1 MLYVKQSNGYSN
13 IVKNYDTI
21 IGSLDNYIRDV
32 EKKLMSL
39 NDKIHDSLVYKE
51 YSLTASANSY
61 VAPYTHYLNVSIP
74 AEDITNI
81 GTPISA
87 NAMGASGVSL
97 PAALYKGTYIGEFN
111 VTVVSMS
118 EQVSVTVVFLDT
130 YHMIDN
136 NLTYI

>member
-13 IVKNYDTI
+13 IVKNYDSV

-32 EKKLMSL
+32 EKKLMNL
-39 NDKIHDSLVYKE
+39 KDKIYDSLVYKE
-51 YSLTASANSY
+51 YSLTASANPY

-74 AEDITNI
+74 AKDITNI

-87 NAMGASGVSL
+87 NAMGAGGVSL
-97 PAALYKGTYIGEFN
+97 PSALYKGTDIGEFN

-118 EQVSVTVVFLDT
+118 EQVSVTIIFLDT
-130 YHMIDN
+130 YHI
-136 NLTYI
+136 L

>member
-13 IVKNYDTI
+13 IVKNYDSI
-21 IGSLDNYIRDV
+21 IESLDNYIRDV

-51 YSLTASANSY
+51 YSLTASANAY
-61 VAPYTHYLNVSIP
+61 VAPYTHYLNVIIP

-87 NAMGASGVSL
+87 NAMGTGGVGL
-97 PAALYKGTYIGEFN
+97 PAALYKGQHIGEFN
-111 VTVVSMS
+111 VTAVSMS
-118 EQVSVTVVFLDT
+118 EQVSVTIVFLDT
-130 YHMIDN
+130 YHI
-136 NLTYI
+136 L